1 MSGPPDPRTT
11 RSRDAILSAAR
22 TLLLRDGPAGV
33 THQRVAAQAGV
44 GRATVYRHWP
54 HPEQLLLDVMAG
66 VDLPFFRKPAA
77 PVRPWL
83 AEQLRRLADEL
94 ALPEVSAVAAA
105 LIQGAVWDPQITHR
119 RDEVIATITHRLHA
133 ALTLAAANSE
143 LHAPLDPHAASALLV
158 GPILYRTAL
167 QGGTVPGELIDRIL
181 DSIGTW
187 QTPTRPE
194 PHHSN
199 ADDVSPRPQ
208 RRGHGN
214 RSAPEVG

>member
-1 MSGPPDPRTT
+1 MLT
-11 RSRDAILSAAR
+11 AAR

-54 HPEQLLLDVMAG
+54 RPEQLLLDVMAG
-66 VDLPFFRKPAA
+66 VDLPFFREPAA

-94 ALPEVSAVAAA
+94 TLPEVSAVAAT
-105 LIQGAVWDPQITHR
+105 LIQGAVWDPQIAHR
-119 RDEVIATITHRLHA
+119 RDQFIATTTHRLQA
-133 ALTLAAANSE
+133 ALALAAVNGE
-143 LHAPLDPHAASALLV
+143 LHAPLDPNDASALLV

-167 QGGTVPGELIDRIL
+167 QAGAVPGELIDRIL

-187 QTPTRPE
+187 QIPTRPE
-194 PHHSN
+194 PHRSN

-208 RRGHGN
+208 RRGRGN
-214 RSAPEVG
+214 RSAREIG